1 MHEENSEK
9 IFSLRD
15 RLGQLKFIAKMK
27 NDEKNEEAGHVQDQ
41 LKTVMEELGQN
52 TTAVSKNKGQDKK
65 IL

>member
-27 NDEKNEEAGHVQDQ
+27 NDEKNEEVGHVQDQ